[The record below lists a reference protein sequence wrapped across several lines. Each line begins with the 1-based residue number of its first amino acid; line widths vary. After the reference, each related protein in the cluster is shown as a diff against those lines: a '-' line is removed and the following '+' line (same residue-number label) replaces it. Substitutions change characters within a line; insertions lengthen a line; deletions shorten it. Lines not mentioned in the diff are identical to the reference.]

1 MSRICETM
9 QCHIIY
15 PEITTTVTDIN
26 SKVTGMCGLISFL
39 IIDNAYTII
48 VVIWTDKNDVN
59 LEYLLYFIKK
69 NYIRVLSS
77 EWITYYI

>member
-1 MSRICETM
+1 M

-39 IIDNAYTII
+39 IIDNAYTIT
-48 VVIWTDKNDVN
+48 VVVWTDKNDVN
-59 LEYLLYFIKK
+59 LEYLLYFITNITK

>member
-39 IIDNAYTII
+39 IIDNAYTIT
-48 VVIWTDKNDVN
+48 VVVWTDKNDVN

-69 NYIRVLSS
+69 NYLKLHSS
-77 EWITYYI
+77 AK